1 MKKKLAGLLTA
12 FLVLAMGTTAFA
24 AGSSNTSNVTDT
36 NKPSSQQQ
44 AVLSANA
51 EIAGQVVSPTDGI
64 SVAVPEGVYGAQVIV
79 ASQIVASQVDADAQV
94 MAVVEVSGAIPADG
108 LVTFTVPGVQAGD
121 NMAILH
127 LTGSGWELIP
137 VEAVGNGMITGRFTS
152 FSPVAFVKL
161 PKPLAGPVQGTT
173 PGAFQAGQQSGTSTT
188 SAVGSPKTGSAC
200 SVLPILA
207 MLCAAGII
215 VCGKKAI
222 YNA

>member
-12 FLVLAMGTTAFA
+12 FLVLAMGTTTFA

-36 NKPSSQQQ
+36 NKPSSQQ

-51 EIAGQVVSPTDGI
+51 QIAGQVVSPTDGI
-64 SVAVPEGVYGAQVIV
+64 SVAVPEGVYGAQVIT
-79 ASQIVASQVDADAQV
+79 ASQVVASQVDADAQV

-152 FSPVAFVKL
+152 FSPVVPCCRFWQCSARQGSLSAVK
-161 PKPLAGPVQGTT
+161 KQ
-173 PGAFQAGQQSGTSTT
+173 STT
-188 SAVGSPKTGSAC
+188 HNSG
-200 SVLPILA
+200 
-207 MLCAAGII
+207 
-215 VCGKKAI
+215 
-222 YNA
+222 